1 MSDRESARATPLI
14 VVVDDEVTIRRMVYR
29 AMEKEGFEI
38 VEAENGA
45 RCLEVCEAR
54 LPNLILLD
62 AVMPEV
68 DGFTCCQRLRDTY
81 LERCPPIL
89 MITVLDDR
97 ASVDRAFEAGATD
110 YVTKPIHWA
119 VLRQRVR
126 RLIHSNWVMAELWQ
140 RIDRER
146 ELMEEL
152 EAANAELS
160 RLAAVD
166 GLTQLANRRTF
177 DDYIRKQWKLMA
189 RNRMPLSMIL
199 ADIDFYKPYNDTYGH
214 QAGDRCL
221 QQVSALIQDATRRP
235 ADLAARYGGEEFAL
249 VLPSTGIEGAMRV
262 AEQIRDSMQ
271 KAAIPHSAS
280 PLGGVVTLSYGIAG
294 IVPQPDRTL
303 SEFIEAADRALYRA
317 KVTGRDRISINSFLD
332 GDT

>member
-1 MSDRESARATPLI
+1 MSALDAYPAPPLI
-14 VVVDDEVTIRRMVYR
+14 MVVDDEFTIRRMVYR
-29 AMEKEGFEI
+29 AMEKEGFEVI
-38 VEAENGA
+38 EAENGA
-45 RCLEVCEAR
+45 RCLDLCEAR

-68 DGFTCCQRLRDTY
+68 DGFTCCQRLRDAY

-110 YVTKPIHWA
+110 YITKPIHWA

-146 ELMEEL
+146 ELMEQL
-152 EAANAELS
+152 ETANAELR

-177 DDYIRKQWKLMA
+177 DEYIQKQWKLMT
-189 RNRMPLSMIL
+189 RNHTSLSLIL
-199 ADIDFYKPYNDTYGH
+199 IDIDFYKSYNDTYGH

-221 QQVSALIQDATRRP
+221 QQVSEIIQ
-235 ADLAARYGGEEFAL
+235 
-249 VLPSTGIEGAMRV
+249 ST
-262 AEQIRDSMQ
+262 
-271 KAAIPHSAS
+271 
-280 PLGGVVTLSYGIAG
+280 
-294 IVPQPDRTL
+294 
-303 SEFIEAADRALYRA
+303 
-317 KVTGRDRISINSFLD
+317 
-332 GDT
+332 